1 MTSQDENGKTE
12 ETRLARRRRWR
23 RGTAI
28 AAGVI
33 VLLLARPTWHLLKV
47 ALEDRDELER
57 VPPGQVNDAS
67 RLNQTAVAD
76 VVDVPVDLARAEE
89 QLTGL
94 LKRARDEGL
103 RVSIAGARH
112 SMGGHTIYPGGISIN
127 MLQLNQMKLDPER
140 EVLHVGSGALWT
152 DIIPFLDE
160 RGRSVA
166 VMQSNNSFSV
176 GGSISVNCHGWQH
189 GRPPI
194 ASTVESF
201 RLMKADGSVV
211 TCSRDENAE
220 LFSLVLGGYGLFGI
234 ILDVELK
241 VVPNRR
247 YVLTSYVIPAQEALS
262 TYQQKV
268 GSREDAAMVYA
279 RMNVDPDRFLEDV
292 ILNVL
297 TEDPNPQAEIPSLK
311 EPGLVTIRRSIF
323 RGSVDSDYGK
333 RLRWTAETKLQPTL
347 RKSAFS
353 RNQLLNE
360 GVEIFENRQADSTD
374 ILHEYFVPE
383 DRIELFIE
391 LIRKTIPDCEG
402 NLLNVTVRSIEQ
414 DKDTF
419 LRYADGPMLALVM
432 LFNQKRTPEGEAA
445 MEELTRQMIDAAI
458 SVGGRYYLPYRLHAT
473 VEQFHKAYPM
483 ADDFFDLK
491 RKYDPD
497 ELFQNQFYLKYGGG
511 SDVGSQED

>member
-1 MTSQDENGKTE
+1 MTSPDDKANPKAG
-12 ETRLARRRRWR
+12 RLARRRQLWR
-23 RGTAI
+23 GAAI
-28 AAGVI
+28 AAGLL
-33 VLLLARPTWHLLKV
+33 VLLLARPGWHLLST
-47 ALEDRDELER
+47 AWNDRDELEA
-57 VPPGQVNDAS
+57 VPPDEVNDAS

-76 VVDVPVDLARAEE
+76 IVNVPVDLDRAEE
-89 QLTGL
+89 QLAEL
-94 LKRARDEGL
+94 LKRAR

-127 MLQLNQMKLDPER
+127 MLPLNRMELDEDR
-140 EVLHVGSGALWT
+140 EILRVEAGALWK
-152 DIIPFLDE
+152 DIIPFLDQ

-211 TCSRDENAE
+211 TCSRSENAE
-220 LFSLVLGGYGLFGI
+220 LFSLVQGGYGLFGI

-247 YVLTSYVIPAQEALS
+247 YLLTSYVIPAHEALL
-262 TYQQKV
+262 TYHQKV
-268 GSREDAAMVYA
+268 GSRSDAAMVYA
-279 RMNVDPDRFLEDV
+279 RLNVDPERFLQDV

-297 TEDPNPQAEIPSLK
+297 TEDPDPQAEIPSLAD
-311 EPGLVTIRRSIF
+311 PGLVSIRRNIF

-333 RLRWTAETKLQPTL
+333 RLRWTAETKLQPQL
-347 RKSAFS
+347 RESAFS

-360 GVEIFENRQADSTD
+360 GVELFENRQADSTD

-383 DRIELFIE
+383 DRIELFVDR
-391 LIRKTIPDCEG
+391 IRTIIPACGG

-414 DKDTF
+414 DHDTL

-432 LFNQKRTPEGEAA
+432 LFNQKRTAQGEAA
-445 MEELTRQMIDAAI
+445 MEMLTRRMIDAAI

-473 VEQFHKAYPM
+473 VEQFHQAYPM
-483 ADDFFDLK
+483 ADEFFELK

-497 ELFQNQFYLKYGGG
+497 KLFQNQFYVKYGRRP
-511 SDVGSQED
+511 DVGSKED